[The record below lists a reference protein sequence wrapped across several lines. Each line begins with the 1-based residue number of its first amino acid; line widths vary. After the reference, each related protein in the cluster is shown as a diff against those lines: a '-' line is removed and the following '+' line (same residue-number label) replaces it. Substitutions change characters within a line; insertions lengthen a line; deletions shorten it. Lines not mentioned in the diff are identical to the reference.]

1 MTPSWMS
8 LLWFALIV
16 TLIPA
21 ALWLLKRSG
30 MAGAMARSQ
39 TLGMRQVGSLGLGP
53 QQRIVAIEV
62 GEGEARRWLVL
73 GVTPQ
78 QINAL
83 HVLDQWPG
91 ASADASASAGKP
103 PSGWPVSQG
112 GFGAELAQRLR
123 ASLGA
128 TDSAPSGTR
137 PTDKG

>member
-1 MTPSWMS
+1 MTASWMS

-16 TLIPA
+16 ALIPV

-30 MAGAMARSQ
+30 VAGAMARSQ
-39 TLGMRQVGSLGLGP
+39 ALSLRQVGTLGLGP

-62 GEGEARRWLVL
+62 GEGEARRWLLL

-91 ASADASASAGKP
+91 AVPSIPAGKP
-103 PSGWPVSQG
+103 PADP
-112 GFGAELAQRLR
+112 R
-123 ASLGA
+123 
-128 TDSAPSGTR
+128 
-137 PTDKG
+137 